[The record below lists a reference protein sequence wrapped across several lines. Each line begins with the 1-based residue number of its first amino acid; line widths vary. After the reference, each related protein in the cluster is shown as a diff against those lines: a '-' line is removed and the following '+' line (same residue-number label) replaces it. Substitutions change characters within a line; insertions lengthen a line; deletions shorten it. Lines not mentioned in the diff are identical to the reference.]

1 MTATNVQVLRKK
13 MLFNAHGFRIG
24 PRVDDLSQA
33 VIAEIDT
40 VEGADFH
47 VELENSSG
55 MLAAILKA
63 CPISGQRRHCYV
75 DIRVQHLSAGQMPH
89 KPGWH
94 CDTTVQAD
102 GGVGDE
108 CHHLFVTGTSCLTP
122 FIAQPIDLDYPTD
135 LMPHQALEAMTSQIE
150 QRYPDLKEQ
159 SVPSCTWVS
168 YGPRDFHRVKSAD
181 FDEIRLLVR
190 VRETNLANDSNGVV
204 LSQAYDKQELFE
216 TLGMA
221 RDEPSASHAQAIANL
236 VEDCIPTI
244 SKNSLYFEHLTEA
257 LTRFPPPFGAKW
269 YGDLYR
275 ELAIDPLWFSASL
288 LKNAVAECDGF
299 NKAAKLAAALQHP
312 QSVRPIADNDDH
324 NDNDSNNDADVDTN
338 AAASLLVDRH
348 ARDEWLHASL
358 FLEIHDVCTEPRYRN
373 PDLEA
378 QIRRYQE
385 ECKLARQPTM
395 VVESVAT
402 LVDLMVQINVGE
414 IRALVQVL
422 LLESLLR
429 AHPRADSRVLQAIE
443 KIRQDEVFHIA
454 YSAKLVESWG
464 AMLDKETLQAIFE
477 QRVADINQETLK
489 DTGGSA
495 EGFYFT
501 RINESMVKMDERRPI
516 NEASIA
522 ASTVAR

>member
-1 MTATNVQVLRKK
+1 MTTTNLHVRRKTIR
-13 MLFNAHGFRIG
+13 FNAHGFRIG
-24 PRVDDLSQA
+24 RRVDGVSQA
-33 VIAEIDT
+33 AIAQIAT

-47 VELENSSG
+47 VELENAQG
-55 MLAAILKA
+55 LLAEILKA

-102 GGVGDE
+102 DGVGDE

-122 FIAQPIDLDYPTD
+122 FIAQPVDLDYPTD
-135 LMPHQALEAMTSQIE
+135 LMPHQALEAMTAQIE
-150 QRYPDLKEQ
+150 QRYPDLQEQ

-236 VEDCIPTI
+236 VEDCIPSI

-312 QSVRPIADNDDH
+312 QSVRPVADNDDH
-324 NDNDSNNDADVDTN
+324 NDNDADVDTN
-338 AAASLLVDRH
+338 AAAYLLVDRH

-358 FLEIHDVCTEPRYRN
+358 FLEIHDGCTEPRYRN
-373 PDLEA
+373 RDLEA

-385 ECKLARQPTM
+385 ECKLARPPTM

-429 AHPRADSRVLQAIE
+429 AHPRADSRVLQSIE
-443 KIRQDEVFHIA
+443 KIRHDEVFHIA

-477 QRVADINQETLK
+477 QRVADINRETLK
-489 DTGGSA
+489 ETGGSA

-501 RINESMVKMDERRPI
+501 RINESMVKIDERRPI